1 MPKTPVRGRFAD
13 PKMAKTPVRGR
24 FTDLKMAKTPLRS
37 RFADLKMAK
46 TAVHGRFADLKMA
59 KTPLRSRFAD
69 LKMAKTPVSRRF
81 ADLGMSSGYVGAPD
95 GASGSMN
102 STPTTSGA
110 RWLKS
115 RSVVS
120 NVAPA
125 ALAHAAIQRS
135 FFPIFRAPSGWR
147 CE

>member
-1 MPKTPVRGRFAD
+1 
-13 PKMAKTPVRGR
+13 MAKTPVRGR
-24 FTDLKMAKTPLRS
+24 FTDLKMAKTAVRG
-37 RFADLKMAK
+37 RFADLKMAE
-46 TAVHGRFADLKMA
+46 TPVGGRFADLKMA
-59 KTPLRSRFAD
+59 KTPVGGRFAD
-69 LKMAKTPVSRRF
+69 LKMARTAVRGRF
-81 ADLGMSSGYVGAPD
+81 ADLGMSSGYVGPPD
-95 GASGSMN
+95 GASGSMK

-135 FFPIFRAPSGWR
+135 FFPMFRAPSGWR